1 LEPIETAADFLSS
14 SMSDNIQ
21 RLYETRVYP
30 AMSHPSSDPALTSVA
45 AILAGLE
52 VRHPAR
58 ARILEI
64 GCCSGLNLIP
74 LAMRWP
80 ESCFVGIDLSGPA
93 IREARGLAQAA
104 GVNNIEFHAMDLQN
118 YDPGGEGFDF
128 IIAHGFLSWVPDEVK
143 AALFTFCQQHLA
155 PTGIATISFNLE
167 CGWLPRFS
175 VIEKVRAIQQAGARD
190 EMVALQVLRTVTEED
205 SEELG
210 IIDDMLAKGAAIL
223 AFDDFGPV
231 NDPWSLERFVRVA
244 ANSGLRW
251 LGESDP
257 GKNLPPGLE
266 ANDLGRLQQQ
276 HGDPLSLQIA
286 ADALVNRTFRS
297 VIVCREDARLAP
309 RITMERLLEFSV
321 RPHPTRV
328 MKNQNQV
335 TRTIGSDFPYGVGV
349 CELLPFCGD
358 LDEKEIARQVLAGI
372 QSGDLLPRI
381 DEEGFNAWVP
391 EYPALKPF
399 RLECAR
405 RGMPLVDF
413 WHQPCSFPA
422 RHHAVLTAMDGTCDV
437 ASLAEISKTQCPEL
451 AFGPWFRHLA
461 GRGMFA

>member
-1 LEPIETAADFLSS
+1 MPDS
-14 SMSDNIQ
+14 IQ
-21 RLYETRVYP
+21 QLYESRVYP
-30 AMSHPSSDPALTSVA
+30 AMSHPSSDPAVSAVA

-52 VRHPAR
+52 VRHPAG
-58 ARILEI
+58 ARVLEI

-80 ESCFVGIDLSGPA
+80 ESRFVGVDLSGPS
-93 IREARGLAQAA
+93 IREARGLARAA
-104 GVNNIEFHAMDLQN
+104 GVNNIEFHAVDLRD
-118 YDPGGEGFDF
+118 YDPDGEGFDF

-167 CGWLPRFS
+167 CGWLPRFP
-175 VIEKVRAIQQAGARD
+175 VIEKVHAIQQAGAVD
-190 EMVALQVLRTVTEED
+190 EMAALAILRTVTDED

-266 ANDLGRLQQQ
+266 AGVHERLQQE
-276 HGDPLSLQIA
+276 HGDPLSLQIV
-286 ADALVNRTFRS
+286 ADALMKRTFRS
-297 VIVCREDARLAP
+297 VMVCREDARLAA
-309 RITMERLLEFSV
+309 RISMERLLEFSV
-321 RPHPTRV
+321 RPNPASEV
-328 MKNQNQV
+328 KNQNQV
-335 TRTIGSDFPYGVGV
+335 TQTIESDFPYGVDV
-349 CELLPFCGD
+349 CELLPLCVD

-372 QSGDLLPRI
+372 HSGGLLPGIGR
-381 DEEGFNAWVP
+381 EGFNAQVP
-391 EYPALKPF
+391 ECPALNPF

-422 RHHAVLTAMDGTCDV
+422 RHHVVLAAMDGTRNV
-437 ASLAEISKTQCPEL
+437 AALADFAKQHCPEL
-451 AFGPWFRHLA
+451 AFEPWLSHLA